1 MERSEYMK
9 DIHRWENMR
18 LNILTF
24 KKKKKKKKAIS
35 QVYFCV
41 FVRPDCCDQD
51 NWEPVTLCCTVNAC

>member
-24 KKKKKKKKAIS
+24 KKKKGI
-35 QVYFCV
+35 FCV

>member
-1 MERSEYMK
+1 MGKYETKYF
-9 DIHRWENMR
+9 DI
-18 LNILTF
+18 L
-24 KKKKKKKKAIS
+24 KKKKGIS

>member
-24 KKKKKKKKAIS
+24 KKKKRKKRRVS
-35 QVYFCV
+35 HRCTFVSLCV
-41 FVRPDCCDQD
+41 LIVVIKIIGNLSPCVVQ
-51 NWEPVTLCCTVNAC
+51 

>member
-24 KKKKKKKKAIS
+24 KKKKRVS
-35 QVYFCV
+35 HRCTFVSLCV
-41 FVRPDCCDQD
+41 LIVVIKIIGNLSPCVVQ
-51 NWEPVTLCCTVNAC
+51 

>member
-24 KKKKKKKKAIS
+24 KKKKKGYLTG
-35 QVYFCV
+35 VL
-41 FVRPDCCDQD
+41 
-51 NWEPVTLCCTVNAC
+51 LCLCAS